1 MIWIQI
7 QFSSFSKILKFTQ
20 TLRTSKAK
28 RLIRHFL
35 LRIYT
40 DVVMKATNN
49 LNIAKSCQMNDIPTR
64 VIKMNKD
71 IQARN

>member
-1 MIWIQI
+1 
-7 QFSSFSKILKFTQ
+7 
-20 TLRTSKAK
+20 
-28 RLIRHFL
+28 
-35 LRIYT
+35 
-40 DVVMKATNN
+40 MKATNN